1 MPNDQQTEWVRRVL
15 GFAGH
20 ALADDARALQAR
32 LDQAVQPLLVLKAD
46 GAPELPQLL
55 AALAAARSGLAG
67 PDGPALLDTL
77 EQLIAHAQSASRGR
91 QAKASN
97 VRGVAYPKLLLEWRA
112 AQDKVQTA
120 VAELGRAVLAM
131 PEVQSDPR
139 LDLAKRA
146 VTMLPGLIPDL
157 GDDLADLLDKGIN
170 AGSDSAIAAEAL
182 ATIATY
188 RRNLAAA
195 TTLSRLDGFAKQ
207 HGGGLSV
214 LATLDGALASIAS
227 NLSAAA

>member
-1 MPNDQQTEWVRRVL
+1 MPNDRQTEWVRRVL
-15 GFAGH
+15 GFAGVLAGDAP
-20 ALADDARALQAR
+20 ALRAR
-32 LDQAVQPLLVLKAD
+32 LAQAAQPLFALKAE
-46 GAPELPQLL
+46 GAPELPQLM
-55 AALAAARSGLAG
+55 AALESARSGLAG
-67 PDGPALLDTL
+67 PDGPTLLDTL
-77 EQLIAHAQSASRGR
+77 EQLIARAQSAGRSR

-97 VRGVAYPKLLLEWRA
+97 VRGIAYPKLLLEWRA
-112 AQDKVQTA
+112 AQGAAQTV

-139 LDLAKRA
+139 LDLAKQA

-157 GDDLADLLDKGIN
+157 GGDLADLLDKGIN
-170 AGSDSAIAAEAL
+170 AGSDAAIAAEAL

-195 TTLSRLDGFAKQ
+195 TTLGRLDGFAKR

-214 LATLDGALASIAS
+214 LATLDGALARIAS